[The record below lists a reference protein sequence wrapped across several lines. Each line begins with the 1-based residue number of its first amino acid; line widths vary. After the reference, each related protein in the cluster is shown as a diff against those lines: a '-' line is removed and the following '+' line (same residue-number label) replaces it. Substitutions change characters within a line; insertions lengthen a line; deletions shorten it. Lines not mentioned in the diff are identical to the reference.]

1 MNVFVECNPD
11 EILAVSLG
19 VRKKILTHSN
29 DKGRVCN
36 SLEKKVDSVG
46 MIDEDPES
54 SQPTYISKLKFVEEH
69 FKVKVLYDKKS
80 NNKLIIIRPRLEEW
94 ILISELL
101 QIKSPAL
108 LYLQVQISTSPNNGL
123 SR

>member
-46 MIDEDPES
+46 MMDEDPES

-108 LYLQVQISTSPNNGL
+108 LYLQVQISTSPNNSL